1 MEKGETMEDFS
12 KDEWEQEERRLEY
25 TKNYMNVVLQEAQI
39 NQGTLQENVRESIS
53 NEEALDSSLSYI
65 NYLTNSKFLQLATT
79 ELNILKRILDAPY
92 FARIDYQMK
101 GKSHKDVYYLGKT
114 SLYEKD
120 TQKPIIVDW
129 RSPIANVYYDG
140 RLGEVAYEVNEET
153 IEGYL
158 SLKRQFKIEKG
169 KLNHYQDIDLTTTD
183 ELLQQSLAGKADQRL
198 SEIISTIQ
206 AEQNEII
213 RADLNRPI
221 IVQGAAGS
229 GKTTIALHRISYFIY
244 NYARYFQPEQLMI
257 IAPNNMFIGYIA
269 EALPDLGVEKV
280 RQTTFLD
287 YVLLCIGKK
296 MKVIQS
302 NKKLLTFIN
311 HENKQEELVK
321 WLSRYKGSLAYKKVM
336 DKYLMDI
343 CNEMSPKEDFRVEKF
358 PLYGAKKLERLFK
371 KEYDYL
377 PLIKRKEKIKGILQA
392 DLKRK
397 KKIILIK
404 LEEKYEEALDRALRI
419 KEDDKRKEKVVYFLD
434 TKEERLANV
443 KKEAS
448 TAVRKYMK
456 TMQTTDLYGY
466 YARLFE
472 DKKLLRK
479 YTEDSLTEKQ
489 LNYMIAFQRK
499 ILKQKKVE
507 MEDLGALFYLQYK
520 IFGIDKEYRAK
531 NIVIDE
537 VQDYSE
543 FQLYA
548 LKAGLET
555 DMFTLVGDLAQG
567 IHSYRGLQN
576 WQTLQQIIFPRANY
590 MTLQKSYRTTIE
602 IMFLANEILHLLDED
617 LPKVKPVVRHGE
629 KPTVHLYDQKQ
640 ALVDKMIELADGL
653 HGEGFHS
660 IAIIGKTEEECKA
673 IFKEMQKRKV
683 PNVQFLQENEELEK
697 NYLIIVPSYLSK
709 GLEFDAVF
717 LFTLNEVFTQEEIDL
732 KLLYVAMTRPMHRLH
747 LFTREKTALL
757 LDKANESHFTVEIAK

>member
-1 MEKGETMEDFS
+1 MEDYS
-12 KDEWEQEERRLEY
+12 LDELEQEKSRLEY
-25 TKNYMNVVLQEAQI
+25 TKNYMNVVLKEAQI
-39 NQGTLQENVRESIS
+39 NQGALQENVRDAIS
-53 NEEALDSSLSYI
+53 NDEALDSSLSYI

-101 GKSHKDVYYLGKT
+101 GKSQNDVYYLGKT

-169 KLNHYQDIDLTTTD
+169 KLLHYQDIDLTTTD

-198 SEIISTIQ
+198 TEIISTIQ

-269 EALPDLGVEKV
+269 EALPDLGVEKI

-302 NKKLLTFIN
+302 NKKLLSFIN
-311 HENKQEELVK
+311 HENKQEEMIK
-321 WLSRYKGSLAYKKVM
+321 WLSRYKGSFAYKKVM
-336 DKYLMDI
+336 DNYLIDI
-343 CNEMSPKEDFRVEKF
+343 CKEMSPKQDFRVEKF

-397 KKIILIK
+397 KKVILSK
-404 LEEKYEEALDRALRI
+404 LEDKYEEALDRALRI

-434 TKEERLANV
+434 TKQERLANV

-448 TAVRKYMK
+448 TAVRNYMK
-456 TMQTTDLYGY
+456 TMQTNDLYGY
-466 YARLFE
+466 YSRLFE
-472 DKKLLRK
+472 DKELLRK

-489 LNYMIAFQRK
+489 LEYMITFQQR
-499 ILKQKKVE
+499 ILKQKRVE
-507 MEDLGALFYLQYK
+507 IEDLGALFYLQYK

-576 WQTLQQIIFPRANY
+576 WETLQQTVFPRANY

-629 KPTVHLYDQKQ
+629 KPTVHLYEQKEV
-640 ALVDKMIELADGL
+640 LVDKIVQLAEGL
-653 HGEGFHS
+653 QEEGFHS
-660 IAIIGKTEEECKA
+660 IAIIGKTEEECKS
-673 IFKEMQKRKV
+673 IFKEMQKRKI

-717 LFTLNEVFTQEEIDL
+717 LFTLSECFTREEIDL

-747 LFTREKTALL
+747 LFTREKSDLL
-757 LDKANESHFTVEIAK
+757 LDKVDEQHYTVETEK